1 MACLFE
7 DTTNSCQKS
16 ENLDFTGDFDVRL
29 WNPDHKQY
37 GIWHMLRHRDTS
49 PGAVQTAGVTC
60 APVADCQLSRSTKGE
75 TKHRKQS
82 GHGNDISERPGTAAP
97 AGTSVPVPKAAC
109 QTSPTEVKDLTAVD
123 SERGQWWRNRGKQSC
138 EVVVRESQLL
148 ESMEIL
154 RVGSGHYVQQAGPTV
169 SVNGIERMPISPC
182 GWVTLDATAVGG
194 PRYLDRVRSPLWRV
208 VFGAPG
214 KGGVV
219 VREGVSLTSDKLAVL
234 VAGAIVEQRG
244 PQVFE
249 SGVMRMPV
257 VLQQASPATE
267 GWVTIDAT
275 CQGGPR
281 FLEPCVL
288 EAEQHSKP
296 LLSEAPLASPANVW
310 DKDRKWRVINVE
322 DDQTLPVVLRAEPF
336 TPTSKPPSEDKM
348 VRHLR
353 CGDLVAQVGHSRKV
367 RGRLVMPIQTLF
379 TNGTPVLWP
388 EERPHTEGW
397 VTRRIVD
404 KAEHD
409 VSEWFE
415 EVFLDKGTWVAR
427 RRREREQQG

>member
-1 MACLFE
+1 M
-7 DTTNSCQKS
+7 
-16 ENLDFTGDFDVRL
+16 G
-29 WNPDHKQY
+29 
-37 GIWHMLRHRDTS
+37 
-49 PGAVQTAGVTC
+49 
-60 APVADCQLSRSTKGE
+60 
-75 TKHRKQS
+75 
-82 GHGNDISERPGTAAP
+82 
-97 AGTSVPVPKAAC
+97 
-109 QTSPTEVKDLTAVD
+109 
-123 SERGQWWRNRGKQSC
+123 
-138 EVVVRESQLL
+138 
-148 ESMEIL
+148 
-154 RVGSGHYVQQAGPTV
+154 
-169 SVNGIERMPISPC
+169 
-182 GWVTLDATAVGG
+182 
-194 PRYLDRVRSPLWRV
+194 
-208 VFGAPG
+208 
-214 KGGVV
+214 
-219 VREGVSLTSDKLAVL
+219 
-234 VAGAIVEQRG
+234 
-244 PQVFE
+244 
-249 SGVMRMPV
+249 
-257 VLQQASPATE
+257 

-409 VSEWFE
+409 VSSWSDVCVVTNAHLTGSTFTRHPAVRGEIA
-415 EVFLDKGTWVAR
+415 V
-427 RRREREQQG
+427 QC